1 MPNIASVIFQPA
13 SRRQLPS
20 GIARKVI
27 FVFGVLAVL
36 YHILALGIWHP
47 PADFHSVMHLFTIL
61 ILTFCVFSFSEKKS
75 SRLPVIDIIFI
86 VICLAL
92 GVFFLLNLGTFM
104 DRTMVITPLSS
115 LEKAA
120 AVLLL
125 LVLFEATRRV
135 VGLAFVIIIFAFL
148 IVVYLGPY
156 LPGIW
161 KNPGLSFSEIL
172 EATVWT
178 RLQGIWDVPLRMSA
192 TYVVL
197 FFIFGKLM
205 LFAGLGELLMSLCN
219 ALAGGAR
226 GGPAKVAVIGSALV
240 GSITSG
246 PVSNIAMTGT
256 FTIPM
261 MKRIGYTPAYAGAIE
276 AAASTGSSIVPPV
289 MTMIVFIMSE
299 LTGTPVARIMLL
311 AVIPAFFYY
320 FTLLLQVHYQA
331 VKMGL
336 TGTGQKVVLGE
347 VFSIFKERGHLLIP
361 LVLLIVLLLLGYYA
375 VTAVIW
381 AILVVPLVAALRRNT
396 RMGVRK
402 IIKALGEASQDLVIV
417 APACALSGIIIV
429 ALFQTGLGSTF
440 SHIVSYASG
449 GSLFLLVIMGGAAC
463 LLLGTGVPPTPSY
476 LMTVLI
482 VAPLMVKAGL
492 PVLVAHFFSLYYS
505 NLAFITPP
513 DAVGSLVAASI
524 AGANFWSVSWIAFR
538 LATIGFIIPV
548 VFVYRPALLLF
559 GSPIEI
565 IWALAACLL
574 LTVCLASAFEGW
586 MLKRL
591 NIISRVLLVIA
602 GIALIPPN
610 LQLNISGVVIAGL
623 VFLWQLRKEPV
634 PESTTKSVSGFN

>member
-1 MPNIASVIFQPA
+1 MPNIVGGIFQPA
-13 SRRQLPS
+13 SRRQLPP

-27 FVFGVLAVL
+27 FVFGVMAVF
-36 YHILALGIWHP
+36 YHLIALGIWHP

-75 SRLPVIDIIFI
+75 ARLPVIDIAFI

-92 GVFFLLNLGTFM
+92 GVYFLLNLGTFM
-104 DRTMVITPLSS
+104 DRMMVITPLSS

-135 VGLAFVIIIFAFL
+135 VGLAFVIVIFAFL
-148 IVVYLGPY
+148 AIVYFGPY
-156 LPGIW
+156 LTGIW
-161 KNPGLSFSEIL
+161 KNPGLSFTEIL

-205 LFAGLGELLMSLCN
+205 LTAGLGELLMSLCN
-219 ALAGGAR
+219 AAAGGSR

-240 GSITSG
+240 GSISSG

-276 AAASTGSSIVPPV
+276 AAASTGASIVPPV
-289 MTMIVFIMSE
+289 MTMIVFIMAE

-320 FTLLLQVHYQA
+320 FTLILQVHFQA

-336 TGTGQKVVLGE
+336 TGTGQKIVLGE
-347 VFSIFKERGHLLIP
+347 VLHIFKERGHLLIP
-361 LVLLIVLLLLGYYA
+361 LILLIVLLLSGYYA

-381 AILVVPLVAALRRNT
+381 AILAVPLVAAFKSNT
-396 RMGVRK
+396 RMGMKK

-417 APACALSGIIIV
+417 APACALSGIIMV

-449 GSLFLLVIMGGAAC
+449 SSLLLLVILGGAAC

-492 PVLVAHFFSLYYS
+492 PVLVAHFFALYYS

-538 LATIGFIIPV
+538 LATIGFIIPI

-565 IWALAACLL
+565 IWALTACLL
-574 LTVCLASAFEGW
+574 LTICLASAFEGW
-586 MLKRL
+586 MLKKL
-591 NIISRVLLVIA
+591 NIGMRALLIVA
-602 GIALIPPN
+602 GVGLIPPN
-610 LQLNISGVVIAGL
+610 LQVNIGGVVIAAL
-623 VFLWQLRKEPV
+623 VFLWQLRKKPV
-634 PESTTKSVSGFN
+634 PGSTPKSISGFN